1 MNDVFVS
8 IWIILWFITL
18 MTSSFSQ
25 RTWRTMNTH
34 VCLVLEKLREVG
46 LYAKLEKC
54 EFHQSKVEF
63 LGYTISRNDICM
75 DPRKVQTI
83 VDCVTLISIRNVQ
96 CFLGF
101 VNFYWHFITH
111 YSSMVALLF
120 SWIRKIIFFSWGVEV
135 NNAFQYLKFFFTTTS
150 LLIHVEPSKPFVL
163 ETNIFD
169 FVVGAVL
176 SQLGKRIFFVLISFL
191 V

>member
-1 MNDVFVS
+1 MPFGLTNAFVVFKHLMNDVFVS

-34 VCLVLEKLREVG
+34 VCLVLEKLQEVG

-75 DPRKVQTI
+75 DLTRFKLL
-83 VDCVTLISIRNVQ
+83 LI
-96 CFLGF
+96 
-101 VNFYWHFITH
+101 
-111 YSSMVALLF
+111 ALLQF
-120 SWIRKIIFFSWGVEV
+120 LFEMSNVFLDLSILIDISLPTIRQWWPSYLVE
-135 NNAFQYLKFFFTTTS
+135 
-150 LLIHVEPSKPFVL
+150 
-163 ETNIFD
+163 
-169 FVVGAVL
+169 
-176 SQLGKRIFFVLISFL
+176 
-191 V
+191 